1 MPPFQTAI
9 REFVGGKK
17 ANPWPD
23 QPSVKIFKLRSERL
37 EATVESIVLEINY
50 DSGQWKVSR
59 QSTRP

>member
-1 MPPFQTAI
+1 MPQ
-9 REFVGGKK
+9 GKK
-17 ANPWPD
+17 ANPWPN

-59 QSTRP
+59 QSSKP